1 MIKKIY
7 LSICIAI
14 LTTSVFAQSRMAP
27 EVLQKEVTSYVAN
40 VTPTITPSPLST
52 APSAA
57 PPIWENDF
65 SDTVDWIFTNT
76 SIPPLDWRIETNSNL
91 QALSVTNLPASLTPF
106 ASTTVSNGFLWISS
120 DFVPGNVDGDGTPI
134 VCEATTATPIDLSL
148 WPNVTLSFEHNY
160 RWWND
165 TRGVRVSGDNGATW
179 TEFQITDVNGYPN
192 DQNSGNPEVTKYDIS
207 AVAGG
212 QSQVLIQ
219 FYYDDNDIWAWYW
232 AVDDV
237 KISETPDNL
246 ITMQEEVIGG
256 WWVGYQTAGGVGL
269 DYSLNPM
276 NQATANPYSFESV
289 VANEGLATQNVTMHV
304 EVTEDA
310 TQTSAYTGSSN
321 PITLAGGM
329 QDTLVA
335 STTFTPLNYGAYTIE
350 MWTIGD
356 SAFTDTTFKTTVVTD
371 SVYGR
376 DNSQIDGYYRVG
388 RSCGGM
394 VLGVDFDIFVTD
406 DLTSVSA
413 YVYGFSSNGNNISIP
428 GAIMYGA
435 LYEVDPQGD
444 PIWLAQTDDYSIQ
457 QGDLDNWVTIPFNVA
472 QILSAGTS
480 YMIAI
485 GGYAHPLDTFAIAVS
500 GDGQGA
506 TNHVQDNGCSIGS
519 GSFGDWYWISSIP
532 MIRMNLGTSWT
543 TSSIDETV
551 FEGSLKV
558 YPNPTN
564 GAITINLNN
573 ITADN
578 YTLTLSNVLGEEIY
592 SVSTLING
600 TYKEEIDLSSFGKGA
615 YFINIS
621 NSNSS
626 VTERIVVE

>member
-1 MIKKIY
+1 
-7 LSICIAI
+7 
-14 LTTSVFAQSRMAP
+14 
-27 EVLQKEVTSYVAN
+27 
-40 VTPTITPSPLST
+40 
-52 APSAA
+52 
-57 PPIWENDF
+57 
-65 SDTVDWIFTNT
+65 
-76 SIPPLDWRIETNSNL
+76 
-91 QALSVTNLPASLTPF
+91 
-106 ASTTVSNGFLWISS
+106 
-120 DFVPGNVDGDGTPI
+120 
-134 VCEATTATPIDLSL
+134 
-148 WPNVTLSFEHNY
+148 
-160 RWWND
+160 
-165 TRGVRVSGDNGATW
+165 
-179 TEFQITDVNGYPN
+179 
-192 DQNSGNPEVTKYDIS
+192 
-207 AVAGG
+207 
-212 QSQVLIQ
+212 
-219 FYYDDNDIWAWYW
+219 
-232 AVDDV
+232 
-237 KISETPDNL
+237 
-246 ITMQEEVIGG
+246 
-256 WWVGYQTAGGVGL
+256 
-269 DYSLNPM
+269 
-276 NQATANPYSFESV
+276 
-289 VANEGLATQNVTMHV
+289 
-304 EVTEDA
+304 
-310 TQTSAYTGSSN
+310 
-321 PITLAGGM
+321 
-329 QDTLVA
+329 
-335 STTFTPLNYGAYTIE
+335 

-457 QGDLDNWVTIPFNVA
+457 QADLDNWVTIPFNGA

-480 YMIAI
+480 YMISI
-485 GGYAHPLDTFAIAVS
+485 GGYAHPLDTFAIAVA
-500 GDGQGA
+500 GDGHEA
-506 TNHVQDNGCSIGS
+506 TSHVQDNGCGLGS
-519 GSFGDWYWISSIP
+519 GAFGDWYWISSIP

-558 YPNPTN
+558 YPNPRN

-578 YTLTLSNVLGEEIY
+578 YTLSLSNVLGEEIY